1 MAIRLTR
8 PTSARLRQ
16 LAEQGREQSLTYAP
30 VGVTA
35 AEETPPGYRRDR
47 WQRTLG
53 HGDADFARAADA
65 IRQWAVHRG
74 AGLVVGADRPP
85 SLDQVVAMSAPL
97 PVGYIDVVC
106 RVVAVVDEPDRF
118 GFTYG
123 TLPAHPQ
130 RGEESFIVDR
140 ASDGS
145 VTFTITA
152 VSRPAHPLARVASPI
167 ARRLQH
173 AATNRYFAAMTA
185 AIA

>member
-8 PTSARLRQ
+8 PTSERLHQ
-16 LAEQGREQSLTYAP
+16 LAEHGREQSLTYEP
-30 VGVTA
+30 VGVT
-35 AEETPPGYRRDR
+35 ETDETPSGYRRDR
-47 WQRTLG
+47 WQRIVG

-85 SLDQVVAMSAPL
+85 SVDQVVAMYAPL
-97 PVGYIDVVC
+97 PIGYIDVVC
-106 RVVAVVDEPDRF
+106 RVVDVVDEPDRF

-123 TLPAHPQ
+123 TLPVHPE
-130 RGEESFIVDR
+130 RGEESFIVVR

-152 VSRPAHPLARVASPI
+152 VSRPAHPLARIASPI
-167 ARRLQH
+167 ARRLQRS
-173 AATNRYFAAMTA
+173 ATDRYFAAITA